1 MEEQGR
7 PDKPLS
13 VRELESGES
22 SPPSAREEGAA
33 AVGQSRGEEGSAAPQ
48 GPVEEADAVDQET
61 EDEVRR
67 PTPVRMVMEG
77 AEAETSDV
85 PMDRRTIPDPD
96 GGEEW
101 VVTVGGWSVS
111 GILPLRTVSLLEL
124 YFARVGEPQVP
135 VRRTLC
141 PGENLEDFSDGQ
153 IEQAFHASEPYS
165 PSLREEREGNGRSR
179 GRRGHPKSRD

>member
-7 PDKPLS
+7 PDKPLP
-13 VRELESGES
+13 VRDLESGES

-33 AVGQSRGEEGSAAPQ
+33 VVDQGRGEEVPAVPQ
-48 GPVEEADAVDQET
+48 GPAEEADVVDAAVDNET

-77 AEAETSDV
+77 AEAETSNEPLDQ
-85 PMDRRTIPDPD
+85 RTIPDPE

-101 VVTVGGWSVS
+101 VVTVGGRSAS
-111 GILPLRTVSLLEL
+111 GVLPLRTVSLLEL
-124 YFARVGEPQVP
+124 YFARAGEPQVP

-141 PGENLEDFSDGQ
+141 PG
-153 IEQAFHASEPYS
+153 
-165 PSLREEREGNGRSR
+165 
-179 GRRGHPKSRD
+179 RRGCP